1 MSAPAP
7 PHTPPGGD
15 RPTHVVL
22 VGLGAVAVATAVYM
36 IGRSNGARSEYEAQQ
51 RAAAAAGY
59 PRGPGRTV
67 PPRRP
72 PPPDWPR
79 S

>member
-1 MSAPAP
+1 V
-7 PHTPPGGD
+7 PGWAW
-15 RPTHVVL
+15 VL
-22 VGLGAVAVATAVYM
+22 IGLAAVGVAIAAYM
-36 IGRSNGARSEYEAQQ
+36 LGRSSGARSEYEAQQ
-51 RAAAAAGY
+51 RAAAAASAGY

-72 PPPDWPR
+72 PPPPDWPH